1 MVVAHGRRWIARG
14 RDMLA
19 GGIPLVM
26 GIVNAT
32 PDSFSGG
39 TPSAAEAVSLA
50 VRLIEEGA
58 DIIDIG
64 GESTRPGAAPVDA
77 DEESRRVVPVIE
89 SLARSHPQACISIDT
104 MKAVVAR
111 RALEAGARIINDVSS
126 LEDPLMA
133 PLAAETGAGLVLMH
147 MRGNPAN
154 MQVAPHY
161 GDVVAEVVS
170 HLESR
175 ARAAMESGVG
185 REQIALDPGIGFGK
199 TLEHNLQLLANLS
212 ALRRPGMAVLLGVS
226 RKSFLGAIT
235 GRPVGER
242 LAGTLAAQA
251 VALARGQAD
260 IIRVHDVREAV
271 DMVKVVAAIG
281 GFHP

>member
-1 MVVAHGRRWIARG
+1 MVVATGRRWIARG

-39 TPSAAEAVSLA
+39 TSSASEAVSLA
-50 VRLIEEGA
+50 VRLIDEGA

-89 SLARSHPQACISIDT
+89 SLARSHPRARISIDT

-111 RALEAGARIINDVSS
+111 RALEAGAGIINDVSS

-147 MRGNPAN
+147 MLGNPGN
-154 MQVAPHY
+154 MQVAPRY
-161 GDVVAEVVS
+161 GDVVAEVVF

-175 ARAAMESGVG
+175 ARAAMESGVA
-185 REQIALDPGIGFGK
+185 RDQIALDPGIGFGK
-199 TLEHNLQLLANLS
+199 TLEHNLRLLANLS

-271 DMVKVVAAIG
+271 DTVKVVAAIG

>member
-1 MVVAHGRRWIARG
+1 MVAAPGVRWIARG

-19 GGIPLVM
+19 SGIPLVM

-39 TPSAAEAVSLA
+39 SSSVAGAVSLA
-50 VRLIEEGA
+50 DRLIGEGA

-64 GESTRPGAAPVDA
+64 GESTRPGATPVDA
-77 DEESRRVVPVIE
+77 EEESRRVIPVIE
-89 SLARSHPQACISIDT
+89 SLARSHPQVPISIDT

-111 RALEAGARIINDVSS
+111 RAIGAGARIINDVSA
-126 LEDPLMA
+126 LGDPLMA

-147 MRGNPAN
+147 MLGSPAN
-154 MQVAPHY
+154 MQVAPRY

-170 HLESR
+170 HLEGRVSHAVGR
-175 ARAAMESGVG
+175 GVD

-199 TLEHNLQLLANLS
+199 TLEHNLRLLGNLS
-212 ALRRPGMAVLLGVS
+212 ALRRPGLAVLLGVS

-242 LAGTLAAQA
+242 LAGTIAAQA
-251 VALARGQAD
+251 LALARGQAD

-271 DMVKVVAAIG
+271 DMVKVVTAIG
-281 GFHP
+281 GCHP

>member
-1 MVVAHGRRWIARG
+1 MAGG

-19 GGIPLVM
+19 RGIPLVM

-39 TPSAAEAVSLA
+39 NSSVTDAVALA
-50 VRLIEEGA
+50 NRLIEEGA

-64 GESTRPGAAPVDA
+64 GESTRPGATPVDA
-77 DEESRRVVPVIE
+77 DEESLRVIPVIE
-89 SLARSHPQACISIDT
+89 ALARSHPQVSVSIDT

-111 RALEAGARIINDVSS
+111 RAVEAGARIINDVSS

-154 MQVAPHY
+154 MQVAPRY
-161 GDVVAEVVS
+161 GDVVAEVLS

-175 ARAAMESGVG
+175 VRMAIESGAV

-199 TLEHNLQLLANLS
+199 TLEHNLQLLGNLS
-212 ALRRPGMAVLLGVS
+212 ALRRPGLAVLLGVS

-251 VALARGQAD
+251 SALARGQAD

-271 DMVKVVAAIG
+271 DTVKVVTAIR
-281 GFHP
+281 GFYP